1 MPAPEIY
8 FEGRRGLLNIDGSS
22 LTPKVERKKK
32 PQQDGLDTGSV
43 PRSSSWSKLFSRKHK
58 GTWKKTN
65 SSGTLTPETTHAI
78 MPDALDSDGAVSA
91 ATEQVDTAQNVQAKA
106 SLTSKL
112 RWKGQKKDFLMQVD
126 AIKAS
131 NDLISSMVSM
141 IALGSIHNI
150 LIFPKFQGDVPEF
163 LFSVQNSLIRLH
175 HALNRSNPAN
185 MPVTISLRVMKAES
199 YVQLKK
205 KLTILHDYIKFDS
218 NSVIYP
224 LQLQPSAA
232 PSSTFVLAETIMTA
246 QDYEEV
252 TPVSKIPLSGML
264 LGVCT
269 DTDEPFREIGSIVDA
284 QSSTDFHYLFEDIS
298 TSWILQDTLADL
310 IAKESKFSTYI
321 HLAVQVSMSYIFFLS
336 IGATHRYA
344 RLADYRYY
352 KPIEDAKR
360 SLGPMEILEPYLCVG
375 FGSKAPRKSTKD
387 IGGASSQFSG
397 DEAMTSLGLL
407 LHQLGCWKILED
419 EDLATARDVAKTQR
433 IDLQTKTGHSYT
445 EIVDVC
451 FSAKEDD
458 WDSRVRT
465 EKLYQK
471 VVAPLQKLVADLHWE

>member
-1 MPAPEIY
+1 MAPTI
-8 FEGRRGLLNIDGSS
+8 
-22 LTPKVERKKK
+22 KKK
-32 PQQDGLDTGSV
+32 QTPQQDGLDTGSV

-58 GTWKKTN
+58 RTSRKTN
-65 SSGTLTPETTHAI
+65 SSGTLTPETNTHAI
-78 MPDALDSDGAVSA
+78 MPDALDSDGAVLA
-91 ATEQVDTAQNVQAKA
+91 ATEQIDTAQNLQAKA
-106 SLTSKL
+106 PLTSKL
-112 RWKGQKKDFLMQVD
+112 KWRGQKKDFLMHVD

-150 LIFPKFQGDVPEF
+150 LIVPKFQGDVPEL
-163 LFSVQNSLIRLH
+163 LFSVQDSVIRLH

-185 MPVTISLRVMKAES
+185 LPVTISLRVMKAEA
-199 YVQLKK
+199 YVRLKK

-218 NSVIYP
+218 DSVIYP

-232 PSSTFVLAETIMTA
+232 PSSTVVLAETIMRA
-246 QDYEEV
+246 QEFEEV
-252 TPVSKIPLSGML
+252 PPVSTTPLSGML
-264 LGVCT
+264 LGVST
-269 DTDEPFREIGSIVDA
+269 DTDEPFREIGSIVEG
-284 QSSTDFHYLFEDIS
+284 QSSTDFHYHYLFEDIS

-310 IAKESKFSTYI
+310 IAQESKFSTYI
-321 HLAVQVSMSYIFFLS
+321 HLAVQVSISYIYFLS

-352 KPIEDAKR
+352 KPIDDERR
-360 SLGPMEILEPYLCVG
+360 SLGPHDILEPYLCIG

-407 LHQLGCWKILED
+407 LHQLGCWKLLD
-419 EDLATARDVAKTQR
+419 DKDLANARDVAKSQR
-433 IDLQTKTGHSYT
+433 IDLQTSTGHSYT

-471 VVAPLQKLVADLHWE
+471 VVAPLQKLVADLQWE